1 MPLSGAVVKRFPAKI
16 VSRLLSWKRVT
27 YSDLEVLPHAKRLI
41 EGGFVS
47 RNDMLFCAMLERGSG
62 KSLPVLLRFLRMRWV
77 ISPVVHIRSI
87 TRLQISGTNS
97 HVSVSSFKASFEN
110 LFFSPIALIYDCV
123 CVVCVETLSM
133 YMYI

>member
-1 MPLSGAVVKRFPAKI
+1 MVPFSGAVVKKFPANI

-62 KSLPVLLRFLRMRWV
+62 KSLPVLLRFLRMNNK
-77 ISPVVHIRSI
+77 S
-87 TRLQISGTNS
+87 SGPY
-97 HVSVSSFKASFEN
+97 SFNYQAPDICNQLPCFCQ
-110 LFFSPIALIYDCV
+110 FF
-123 CVVCVETLSM
+123 
-133 YMYI
+133 